1 MKKIVS
7 FLFLSLFFF
16 SCEEDLNV
24 DIPVDR
30 SRLSVTSY
38 LHADDYFNG
47 QNSCVYV
54 SNSISALES
63 TDNFVYTDSVPVI
76 NNATVSIYET
86 NSIQEDVASYLLDF
100 NYDCYCY
107 INTNLSP
114 KPNTSYRLQVDLDG
128 FPSVNARDKVPSNPS
143 YEITD
148 FEMLGQLDKKSFN
161 GVLSQFNLVLFD
173 GTDGLICSNRGFEK
187 KLNEGETYAIGNKPL
202 EQKSEKI
209 ISAEEDFVKILS
221 SEVSGK
227 NLFEMMQAPVN
238 KPLEFSE
245 AFTKEN
251 HGREFPYRFIA
262 TDIYG
267 TRSTTSI
274 IIDKNNEAEIEETSF
289 NEAREIV
296 KSKKF
301 KLEIK

>member
-1 MKKIVS
+1 MA
-7 FLFLSLFFF
+7 LSEKGKFAAVT
-16 SCEEDLNV
+16 NV
-24 DIPVDR
+24 R
-30 SRLSVTSY
+30 EFTSLST
-38 LHADDYFNG
+38 
-47 QNSCVYV
+47 Q
-54 SNSISALES
+54 
-63 TDNFVYTDSVPVI
+63 
-76 NNATVSIYET
+76 
-86 NSIQEDVASYLLDF
+86 
-100 NYDCYCY
+100 
-107 INTNLSP
+107 
-114 KPNTSYRLQVDLDG
+114 
-128 FPSVNARDKVPSNPS
+128 
-143 YEITD
+143 
-148 FEMLGQLDKKSFN
+148 KKSLENLASRGDLVKDF
-161 GVLSQFNLVLFD
+161 VLSNHSASEYLSEIDCLNYQGFNLILFD

-187 KLNEGETYAIGNKPL
+187 KLTEGETYAIGNKPI
-202 EQKSEKI
+202 ENKSEKI
-209 ISAEEDFVKILS
+209 LCAEEDFVKILS
-221 SEVSGK
+221 SEISGE

-238 KPLEFSE
+238 KPLEFSK

>member
-1 MKKIVS
+1 MCLIV
-7 FLFLSLFFF
+7 LSLNPKSDYKLVLTSNRDEFYERPTESMHWWDSSPRVLAGKDKNFDGTWMALSEKGKF
-16 SCEEDLNV
+16 AAVTNV
-24 DIPVDR
+24 R
-30 SRLSVTSY
+30 EFTLLST
-38 LHADDYFNG
+38 
-47 QNSCVYV
+47 Q
-54 SNSISALES
+54 
-63 TDNFVYTDSVPVI
+63 
-76 NNATVSIYET
+76 
-86 NSIQEDVASYLLDF
+86 
-100 NYDCYCY
+100 
-107 INTNLSP
+107 
-114 KPNTSYRLQVDLDG
+114 
-128 FPSVNARDKVPSNPS
+128 
-143 YEITD
+143 
-148 FEMLGQLDKKSFN
+148 KKSLENLASRGDLVKDF
-161 GVLSQFNLVLFD
+161 VLSDYSASEYLNEIDCLNYQGFNLILFD

-187 KLNEGETYAIGNKPL
+187 TLNEGETYAIGNKPI
-202 EQKSEKI
+202 ENKSEKI
-209 ISAEEDFVKILS
+209 LSAEEDFVKILS
-221 SEVSGK
+221 SEISGK

-289 NEAREIV
+289 NEVREIV

>member
-1 MKKIVS
+1 MKIIQLKI
-7 FLFLSLFFF
+7 L
-16 SCEEDLNV
+16 
-24 DIPVDR
+24 
-30 SRLSVTSY
+30 
-38 LHADDYFNG
+38 
-47 QNSCVYV
+47 
-54 SNSISALES
+54 
-63 TDNFVYTDSVPVI
+63 
-76 NNATVSIYET
+76 
-86 NSIQEDVASYLLDF
+86 
-100 NYDCYCY
+100 
-107 INTNLSP
+107 
-114 KPNTSYRLQVDLDG
+114 
-128 FPSVNARDKVPSNPS
+128 
-143 YEITD
+143 
-148 FEMLGQLDKKSFN
+148 
-161 GVLSQFNLVLFD
+161 
-173 GTDGLICSNRGFEK
+173 
-187 KLNEGETYAIGNKPL
+187 
-202 EQKSEKI
+202 QKSRKKN
-209 ISAEEDFVKILS
+209 KILS
-221 SEVSGK
+221 SEISGE

>member
-1 MKKIVS
+1 MCLIV
-7 FLFLSLFFF
+7 LSLNPNSDYKLVLTSNRDEFYERPTKSMHWWDSSPDVLAGKDKNFDGSWMAISEKGKF
-16 SCEEDLNV
+16 AAITNV
-24 DIPVDR
+24 R
-30 SRLSVTSY
+30 EFTSLST
-38 LHADDYFNG
+38 
-47 QNSCVYV
+47 Q
-54 SNSISALES
+54 
-63 TDNFVYTDSVPVI
+63 
-76 NNATVSIYET
+76 
-86 NSIQEDVASYLLDF
+86 
-100 NYDCYCY
+100 
-107 INTNLSP
+107 
-114 KPNTSYRLQVDLDG
+114 
-128 FPSVNARDKVPSNPS
+128 
-143 YEITD
+143 
-148 FEMLGQLDKKSFN
+148 KKSFEKLASR
-161 GVLSQFNLVLFD
+161 GDLVKDFVLSSLSASEYINEIDCLNYQGFNLVLFD

>member
-1 MKKIVS
+1 MCLIV
-7 FLFLSLFFF
+7 LSLNPKSDYKLVLTSNRDEFYERPTKSMHWWNSSPRVLAGKDKNFDGTWMALSEIGKF
-16 SCEEDLNV
+16 AAVTNV
-24 DIPVDR
+24 R
-30 SRLSVTSY
+30 EFTS
-38 LHADDYFNG
+38 L
-47 QNSCVYV
+47 
-54 SNSISALES
+54 
-63 TDNFVYTDSVPVI
+63 
-76 NNATVSIYET
+76 
-86 NSIQEDVASYLLDF
+86 SIQ
-100 NYDCYCY
+100 
-107 INTNLSP
+107 
-114 KPNTSYRLQVDLDG
+114 
-128 FPSVNARDKVPSNPS
+128 
-143 YEITD
+143 
-148 FEMLGQLDKKSFN
+148 KKSLENLASRGDLVKDF
-161 GVLSQFNLVLFD
+161 VLSNYSAQEYLNEIDCLNYQGFNLILFD

-187 KLNEGETYAIGNKPL
+187 KLNKRETYAIGNKPI
-202 EQKSEKI
+202 ENKSEKI
-209 ISAEEDFVKILS
+209 LSAEEDFVKILS
-221 SEVSGK
+221 SEISGK

-274 IIDKNNEAEIEETSF
+274 IIDKNHEAEIEETSF